1 MLTAV
6 VTRSTTSQPEVMLFV
21 TAEDGEG
28 EEEFHPEDCEF
39 EPESETAT
47 ECGEGPSPI
56 MPEGKELL
64 WSAGAFVVFALLM
77 RFVLFPRLKKGM
89 EQRYANIRGDIES
102 ADALTAGANADVAR
116 YEAQLAEVRAEA
128 HQRVEAARS
137 QLDAERA
144 ERLAAVNARI
154 AERRAVAMAE
164 VDAARAAAEGQV
176 QSAVSSV
183 VARAAELATGRRPD
197 DAVVDAAV
205 ADAMSTGV
213 RS

>member
-6 VTRSTTSQPEVMLFV
+6 VTRSTTSQPEVTLFV

-56 MPEGKELL
+56 MPELKELA

-89 EQRYANIRGDIES
+89 EARYSSIRGELES
-102 ADALTAGANADVAR
+102 AEALTASAQGDVAR
-116 YEAQLAEVRAEA
+116 YEAQLADVRAES
-128 HQRVEAARS
+128 HRRIEAARA
-137 QLDAERA
+137 QLEAERA
-144 ERLAAVNARI
+144 ERLAEVNGRI
-154 AERRAVAMAE
+154 AERRAAAMAE

-176 QSAVSSV
+176 QSAVASV
-183 VARAAELATGRRPD
+183 AGRAVELATGRRPD
-197 DAVVDAAV
+197 DAVVNQAV
-205 ADAMSTGV
+205 ADVMGAGV

>member
-1 MLTAV
+1 MLRAV
-6 VTRSTTSQPEVMLFV
+6 VTRSTTSQPEVRLFV

-56 MPEGKELL
+56 VPELKELA

-89 EQRYANIRGDIES
+89 EQRYANIRGDIETAESITES
-102 ADALTAGANADVAR
+102 AQADVAR
-116 YEAQLAEVRAEA
+116 YEAQVAEVRAEG
-128 HQRVEAARS
+128 HLRVEAARE

-144 ERLAAVNARI
+144 ARLTAVNAGI
-154 AERRAVAMAE
+154 AEKRAAAMAE
-164 VDAARAAAEGQV
+164 VEAARTAAEAQV
-176 QSAVSSV
+176 QSAVSAV
-183 VARAAELATGRRPD
+183 VVRAAELAIGRRPD
-197 DAVVDAAV
+197 DAVVASAV
-205 ADAMSTGV
+205 TDAMGAGV

>member
-6 VTRSTTSQPEVMLFV
+6 VTRSTTSQPEVTLFV
-21 TAEDGEG
+21 TAEDGA

-39 EPESETAT
+39 EPETEGAT

-89 EQRYANIRGDIES
+89 EQRYSNIRGEIES
-102 ADALTAGANADVAR
+102 ADALTAAAIADVAR

-128 HQRVEAARS
+128 HQRVEAARA

-144 ERLAAVNARI
+144 ERLAAVNPRI
-154 AERRAVAMAE
+154 AERRAAAMAE
-164 VDAARAAAEGQV
+164 IDAARAAAESQV
-176 QSAVSSV
+176 RSAVATV
-183 VARAAELATGRRPD
+183 VARAVELAIGRRPD
-197 DAVVDAAV
+197 DAVVDPAV
-205 ADAMSTGV
+205 ADAMSMGV